1 MVDLCIQ
8 HRCRHQGRTRIVEMR
23 NIPDAGRIGPDFL
36 DIDGQT
42 VRLFRRLGVPFEVST
57 IFRYSGGGE
66 INKSVEQATLRSG
79 TELAFSKT
87 NHSLHAAHAAAAC
100 RMPEGCINRTSPFS
114 AGPGISMDQC
124 AVNLRGDRQT

>member
-1 MVDLCIQ
+1 
-8 HRCRHQGRTRIVEMR
+8 MR

-66 INKSVEQATLRSG
+66 INKSVEQATLRPVQTGFLGKPTIPFTPHMRGGVQNAPRDASIG
-79 TELAFSKT
+79 HRRSRPAGYFDGPV
-87 NHSLHAAHAAAAC
+87 C
-100 RMPEGCINRTSPFS
+100 RQR
-114 AGPGISMDQC
+114 
-124 AVNLRGDRQT
+124 RGDRQTCRTRAW

>member
-1 MVDLCIQ
+1 
-8 HRCRHQGRTRIVEMR
+8 MR

-66 INKSVEQATLRSG
+66 INKSVEQATLRPVQAG
-79 TELAFSKT
+79 FLSKPT
-87 NHSLHAAHAAAAC
+87 
-100 RMPEGCINRTSPFS
+100 IPFT
-114 AGPGISMDQC
+114 PHM
-124 AVNLRGDRQT
+124 RGGVQNA